1 MNETN
6 ERNETKRT
14 NERRKE
20 RMEWK
25 RGVESVRGGVLISPW
40 APDWVLNVGGGGRWG
55 WLREG
60 GREGVI

>member
-40 APDWVLNVGGGGRWG
+40 APDWVLNVGGGGAGVGSERG
-55 WLREG
+55 G
-60 GREGVI
+60 GRG